1 MSSWASIVDST
12 ATTSGST
19 SLSSSKEI
27 HIVQCGAEKGSATR
41 KGHSAGKHKDRSSH
55 TGRSAGVSRPRDRKA
70 REDWRKKSLGVQQK
84 PGETPQNGSRIKSEG
99 KDDCKPAKAKA
110 VFAAP
115 PQNAW
120 QAAADTKERIYGN
133 LIPSYTQEEINSLT
147 VEDECIESE
156 AAALSQKLNISDVG
170 ISKIDDDDDESSRA
184 SLQLLSRNSYQAILE
199 AQGGCMYV
207 ACPKGIRNP
216 GNVCFANAV
225 IQALLGAAPFCQVLY
240 HMGVANPAL
249 DIHAYPVLK
258 ALSDIAKEVQF
269 FDCDEKRIDS
279 HTKSMA
285 TINVKL
291 VVALIHE
298 SFKTRYKGD
307 QKKRQVEQED
317 AHEFLHCLLDA
328 LHQEFLRLQ
337 TDLCTSSKEEDISAD
352 RSNDNDDDE
361 WLTQTGKRAVK
372 QQIVTTE
379 IVAKKSTTISQ
390 LFEGMQST
398 CISSRGNPPSVTMHP
413 FLVVEIPLYDS
424 SVETLED
431 AIDALTAP
439 ETISGYRPRGQ
450 NHTCDASKAERFNSL
465 PTLLAFHLMRFQFTG
480 STEKLKRQIKY
491 DGTLKIKP
499 SWLASNSKD
508 RHAEYELVSTISHHG
523 QSIARGH
530 FTANVKHDGKWLHCN
545 DEIIHGVT
553 LQRVFQDEPYM
564 LLYVRKM

>member
-1 MSSWASIVDST
+1 MSSWASIVDSST
-12 ATTSGST
+12 TTSGST

-27 HIVQCGAEKGSATR
+27 HNVECKAEKGSDTR
-41 KGHSAGKHKDRSSH
+41 KKHSAGKHKDRSSH
-55 TGRSAGVSRPRDRKA
+55 PGRGAGVSRPRDRKA
-70 REDWRKKSLGVQQK
+70 REDWKKKSFGAQEK
-84 PGETPQNGSRIKSEG
+84 PGETPRNASRIKSKE
-99 KDDCKPAKAKA
+99 KDDCKPAKAKT

-115 PQNAW
+115 PPNAW

-133 LIPSYTQEEINSLT
+133 LIPSYTQEEINSAT
-147 VEDECIESE
+147 VEDECIELE

-170 ISKIDDDDDESSRA
+170 VSKIDDDDESSRA
-184 SLQLLSRNSYQAILE
+184 SLLLLSRNSYQDIVE
-199 AQGGCMYV
+199 DQGGCLYV

-216 GNVCFANAV
+216 GNVCFANSV

-240 HMGVANPAL
+240 HMGVANSAL

-269 FDCDEKRIDS
+269 FDCNEKRIDS
-279 HTKSMA
+279 RTKSMA

-298 SFKTRYKGD
+298 SFKTRYNGD

-337 TDLCTSSKEEDISAD
+337 TDLCTSSKEEEIPVD
-352 RSNDNDDDE
+352 RSDGNDNDE

-379 IVAKKSTTISQ
+379 IVAKKSTIITQ

-424 SVETLED
+424 SVETLEG

-450 NHTCDASKAERFNSL
+450 HHTCDASKAERFNSL

-530 FTANVKHDGKWLHCN
+530 FTANVKHEGKWLHCN